1 MSIQGCIDFIAAI
14 FKSGFKKGDYKTD
27 NSNFVK
33 IDFNS
38 IYWNLQAIEDEEA
51 STGKKLIRLEWGWG
65 AGLTD
70 EERIEA
76 EEDNCPAGYETV
88 TTTLNGAC
96 MLVVELMKIIEKHKD
111 ESELTKYIVDY
122 IEGKQ
127 PK

>member
-1 MSIQGCIDFIAAI
+1 MPEKLKISGI
-14 FKSGFKKGDYKTD
+14 FSF
-27 NSNFVK
+27 NSMEDNFVK
-33 IDFNS
+33 IDFNA

-51 STGKKLIRLEWGWG
+51 KTGKKLVRLEWGWG

-76 EEDNCPAGYETV
+76 EEDNVPAGYETV
-88 TTTLNGAC
+88 TTTLNGAA
-96 MLVVELMKIIEKHKD
+96 MLVVELMKIIEKNKD

-127 PK
+127 PKD